1 MFNVL
6 TLTEYITNALSERM
20 SKVTFRWKS
29 SDSPEYE
36 DYHEVKP
43 FVEGFTYDDTT
54 EDGWPTH
61 TPSILV
67 QPISESGG
75 AWHFVVF
82 ICVAHPAIQEIEK
95 TVPLEGKDGIYVHRN
110 SVEYDSINTDGG
122 DGCRKELY
130 RTTLLLTEQV
140 AITLKRIANTNAAL
154 SNIKTSAPS
163 PMIPDFPYCT
173 GVVECDA
180 SLSQAASRVGTKLE
194 SLL

>member
-29 SDSPEYE
+29 SESPEYE

-54 EDGWPTH
+54 EDGWPIN
-61 TPSILV
+61 TPSVLV

-75 AWHFVVF
+75 TWHFVVF
-82 ICVAHPAIQEIEK
+82 ICVVHPAIQEIGK
-95 TVPLEGKDGIYVHRN
+95 TVPLEGKDGIYVHRD
-110 SVEYDSINTDGG
+110 SIHYDSINVDGG
-122 DGCRKELY
+122 EGCRKELY
-130 RTTLLLTEQV
+130 RTALLLTEQV
-140 AITLKRIANTNAAL
+140 ALALKRISNTNA
-154 SNIKTSAPS
+154 SVKNIDTSAPS
-163 PMIPDFPYCT
+163 PMMPDFPYCT
-173 GVVECDA
+173 GVVEFDA
-180 SLSQAASRVGTKLE
+180 PLSQSASRINTKLE

>member
-6 TLTEYITNALSERM
+6 TLTEYITDALAERM

-29 SDSPEYE
+29 SESPESE

-67 QPISESGG
+67 QPVSESGG
-75 AWHFVVF
+75 VWHFVVF
-82 ICVAHPAIQEIEK
+82 ICVVHPAIQEIEK
-95 TVPLEGKDGIYVHRN
+95 TVPLEGKDGIYVHR
-110 SVEYDSINTDGG
+110 DSIHYDAINIDGG

-130 RTTLLLTEQV
+130 RTALLLTEQV
-140 AITLKRIANTNAAL
+140 ALALKRISNTDA
-154 SNIKTSAPS
+154 SIQNIDTSAPS
-163 PMIPDFPYCT
+163 PILPEFPYCS
-173 GVVECDA
+173 GVVEFDA
-180 SLSQAASRVGTKLE
+180 RISQTTAKIDTKLAT
-194 SLL
+194 LL